1 MLEKIF
7 NPKSVAVIGASN
19 IEGKVGYAIMKNL
32 MAFVKHN
39 PSRKIY
45 PINPKYNKIM
55 GIECYK
61 SVLEVPDNIDL
72 AVISIPAEYIPKT
85 LEECGKKGIKGVVI
99 ISAGFSEVGN
109 YELEKEVKSISKKY
123 GIRIIGP
130 NCLGIINM
138 HNRLNAS
145 FSKEYFKEGNI
156 TFISQSGAVLTAIL
170 DIAPLLN
177 LGFSKIISVGNKIDI
192 QESDLMEYLIN
203 DNTTELVVFYIE
215 GLKDKN
221 FIKSA
226 KKLAKVKP
234 IIALKS
240 GKTKEGAK
248 AASSH
253 TGSLAGD
260 NQIYNAV
267 FKKGKILTVETFEE
281 LVNLMHVFSTQ
292 PLMKDN
298 KIGIITNAGGF
309 GVMAA
314 DSCKKYGLTLG
325 SFEESTKNELKKY
338 LPQTSSISNPLD
350 LIGDADTERYKHA
363 LNIVSYDPNI
373 QGMVVILT
381 PQEMTKPLEVAETII
396 NEKNK
401 MRKENICKPIV
412 ASFVGGESIKGAK
425 SYLRKNGIPTYITP
439 ENGVEALSCLYK
451 YNIMKVKEDDC
462 QYLNK
467 VRDELLKIKE
477 KYGDIIKNL
486 LKNPNEY
493 NSKEFLK
500 INGMEVP
507 RKYLAKTPEE
517 AEHYASYLKNVVMKI
532 SSSSIMHKSDAGC
545 VVVKPK
551 DIKETFETIIQN
563 GKKYMMEK
571 GISGEIDGVLI
582 EEYVEGLEIIVGG
595 KRDEVFGPVIMV
607 GLGGV
612 FVEVLKDVSFG
623 IHPITKDYA
632 LDMLHELK
640 SYKVLEGIRGRPK
653 RDIDFIIDVMIRL
666 GTLMEL
672 YPEIKEIDINPL
684 FVRED
689 GKRGFVGDALIV
701 LDSNIKSN

>member
-1 MLEKIF
+1 MLDSIF

-19 IEGKVGYAIMKNL
+19 VKGKVGYAIIKNL
-32 MAFVKHN
+32 VSFVKNN
-39 PSRKIY
+39 PENKVY
-45 PINPKYNKIM
+45 PVNPKYSEIM
-55 GIECYK
+55 GFKCYK
-61 SVLEVPDNIDL
+61 SIMDVPDNIDL
-72 AVISIPAEYIPKT
+72 AVIAIPAKFIPDIM
-85 LEECGKKGIKGVVI
+85 EECGKKGVKGAVI

-109 YELEKEVKSISKKY
+109 YELEEKVKSIAKKY
-123 GIRIIGP
+123 NIRIIGP

-138 HNRLNAS
+138 HNKLNAS

-192 QESDLMEYLIN
+192 QESDLMDYLLN
-203 DNTTELVVFYIE
+203 DDTTELIVFYIE
-215 GLKDKN
+215 GLKDRE

-226 KKLAKVKP
+226 KKLAKIKP

-260 NQIYNAV
+260 NQIYNAA
-267 FKKGKILTVETFEE
+267 FKKGKVLTVETFEE

-292 PLMKDN
+292 PLMKSN

-314 DSCKKYGLTLG
+314 DSCRKYGLTLG
-325 SFEESTKNELKKY
+325 DFEKNTKEELKKY

-350 LIGDADTERYKHA
+350 LIGDADTDRYRNA
-363 LNIVSYDPNI
+363 LKILKNDRNID
-373 QGMVVILT
+373 GMVVILT
-381 PQEMTKPLEVAETII
+381 PQEMTRPFEVAEAII
-396 NEKNK
+396 EEKNNMK
-401 MRKENICKPIV
+401 NENICKPIV
-412 ASFVGGESIKGAK
+412 ASFVGGETIKGAK
-425 SYLRKNGIPTYITP
+425 GYLRKNGIPAYITP
-439 ENGVEALSCLYK
+439 ENGVEALSSLYK
-451 YNIMKVKEDDC
+451 YNTMKVKEDDC
-462 QYLNK
+462 DYLNNIRK
-467 VRDELLKIKE
+467 ELLLIKE
-477 KYGDIIKNL
+477 KYGEIIKNL
-486 LKNPNEY
+486 LRNPNEY

-500 INGMEVP
+500 IHGMNIP

-517 AEHYASYLKNVVMKI
+517 AENYASSLNNVVMKI
-532 SSSSIMHKSDAGC
+532 SSPHIMHKSDAGC
-545 VVVKPK
+545 VIIKPK
-551 DIKETFETIIQN
+551 NIKEAFNTIIEN
-563 GKKYMMEK
+563 GKNYLNKK
-571 GISGEIDGVLI
+571 GIDGIIDGVLI
-582 EEYVEGLEIIVGG
+582 EEYVEGLELIVGG
-595 KRDEVFGPVIMV
+595 KRDSVFGPVIMV

-632 LDMLHELK
+632 LDMLKELK
-640 SYKVLEGIRGRPK
+640 SYKVLEGVRGRPK
-653 RDIDFIIDVMIRL
+653 RDIGFIIDVIIRL
-666 GTLMEL
+666 GVIMEL

-684 FVRED
+684 FVKED
-689 GKRGFVGDALIV
+689 GMGGCVGDALIIM
-701 LDSNIKSN
+701 NK

>member
-1 MLEKIF
+1 MLDNIF

-19 IEGKVGYAIMKNL
+19 TKGKVGYAIMKNL
-32 MAFVKHN
+32 MAFIKNN
-39 PSRKIY
+39 PNNKIY
-45 PINPKYNKIM
+45 PINPKYDEIF
-55 GIECYK
+55 GIKCYK
-61 SVLEVPDNIDL
+61 SVMEVPDNIDL
-72 AVISIPAEYIPKT
+72 AVISIPAKFIPST
-85 LEECGKKGIKGVVI
+85 LEECGRKGTKGAVI

-109 YELEKEVKSISKKY
+109 YELEEEVKAIAKKY

-138 HNRLNAS
+138 HNKLNAS

-177 LGFSKIISVGNKIDI
+177 LGFSKIISLGNKIDI
-192 QESDLMEYLIN
+192 QESDLMDYLLN

-215 GLKDKN
+215 GLKDKK
-221 FIKSA
+221 FIESA

-260 NQIYNAV
+260 NQIYKAA
-267 FKKGKILTVETFEE
+267 FKKGKVLTIETFEE

-292 PLMKDN
+292 PLMKRN
-298 KIGIITNAGGF
+298 NIGIITNAGGF

-314 DSCKKYGLTLG
+314 DSCKKYDLTLG
-325 SFEESTKNELKKY
+325 EFEESTKNELKKH

-350 LIGDADTERYKHA
+350 LIGDADTNRYKNA
-363 LNIVSYDPNI
+363 IKILKYDKNID
-373 QGMVVILT
+373 GMLVILT
-381 PQEMTKPLEVAETII
+381 PQEMTKPLEVAETIVEEKSNMK
-396 NEKNK
+396 NEG
-401 MRKENICKPIV
+401 IYKPIV

-425 SYLRKNGIPTYITP
+425 SYLRKNGVPAYITP
-439 ENGVEALSCLYK
+439 ENGVEALSSLYK
-451 YNIMKVKEDDC
+451 YNTMKIKEDNC
-462 QYLNK
+462 EYLNK
-467 VRDELLKIKE
+467 VKRELLKVKE
-477 KYGDIIKNL
+477 IYRVIIRNL
-486 LKNPNEY
+486 LKNPTEY

-500 INGMEVP
+500 MHGMNVP

-517 AEHYASYLKNVVMKI
+517 AEYYASNLNNIVMKI
-532 SSSSIMHKSDAGC
+532 SSPDILHKSDAGC
-545 VVVKPK
+545 VVVKPEN
-551 DIKETFETIIQN
+551 IKETFNKIIEN
-563 GKKYMMEK
+563 GRKYLKEK
-571 GISGEIDGVLI
+571 CVNGTIDGVLI

-595 KRDEVFGPVIMV
+595 KRDDVFGPVIMV

-632 LDMLHELK
+632 LDMLNELK

-666 GTLMEL
+666 GVIMEI

-684 FVRED
+684 FVKED
-689 GKRGFVGDALIV
+689 GKGGCIGDALIIV
-701 LDSNIKSN
+701 DKNKH

>member
-1 MLEKIF
+1 MLDSIF

-19 IEGKVGYAIMKNL
+19 VKGKVGYAIIKNL
-32 MAFVKHN
+32 VSFVKNN
-39 PSRKIY
+39 PENKVY
-45 PINPKYNKIM
+45 PVNPKYSEIM
-55 GIECYK
+55 GFKCYK
-61 SVLEVPDNIDL
+61 SIMDVPDNIDL
-72 AVISIPAEYIPKT
+72 AVIAIPAKFIPDIM
-85 LEECGKKGIKGVVI
+85 EECGKKGVKGAVI

-109 YELEKEVKSISKKY
+109 YELEEKVKSIAKKY
-123 GIRIIGP
+123 NIRIIGP

-138 HNRLNAS
+138 HNKLNAS

-192 QESDLMEYLIN
+192 QESDLMDYLLN
-203 DNTTELVVFYIE
+203 DDTTELVVFYIE
-215 GLKDKN
+215 GLKDRE

-226 KKLAKVKP
+226 KKLAKIKP

-260 NQIYNAV
+260 NQIYNAA
-267 FKKGKILTVETFEE
+267 FKKGKVLTVETFEE

-292 PLMKDN
+292 PLMKSN

-314 DSCKKYGLTLG
+314 DSCRKYGLTLG
-325 SFEESTKNELKKY
+325 DFEKNTKEELKKY

-350 LIGDADTERYKHA
+350 LIGDADTDRYRNA
-363 LNIVSYDPNI
+363 LKILKNDRNID
-373 QGMVVILT
+373 GMVVILT
-381 PQEMTKPLEVAETII
+381 PQEMTRPFEVAEAII
-396 NEKNK
+396 EEKNNMK
-401 MRKENICKPIV
+401 NENICKPIV
-412 ASFVGGESIKGAK
+412 ASFVGGETIKGAK
-425 SYLRKNGIPTYITP
+425 GYLRKNGIPAYITP
-439 ENGVEALSCLYK
+439 ENGVEALSSLYK
-451 YNIMKVKEDDC
+451 YNTMKVKEDDC
-462 QYLNK
+462 DYLNNIRK
-467 VRDELLKIKE
+467 ELLLIKE
-477 KYGDIIKNL
+477 KYGEIIKNL
-486 LKNPNEY
+486 LRNPNEY

-500 INGMEVP
+500 IHGMNIP

-517 AEHYASYLKNVVMKI
+517 AENYASSLNNVVMKI
-532 SSSSIMHKSDAGC
+532 SSPHIMHKSDAGC
-545 VVVKPK
+545 VIIKPK
-551 DIKETFETIIQN
+551 NIKEAFNTIIEN
-563 GKKYMMEK
+563 GKNYLNKK
-571 GISGEIDGVLI
+571 GIDGIIDGVLI
-582 EEYVEGLEIIVGG
+582 EEYVEGLELIVGG
-595 KRDEVFGPVIMV
+595 KRDSVFGPVIMV

-632 LDMLHELK
+632 LDMLKELK
-640 SYKVLEGIRGRPK
+640 SYKVLEGVRGRPK
-653 RDIDFIIDVMIRL
+653 RDIGFIIDVIIRL
-666 GTLMEL
+666 GVIMEL

-684 FVRED
+684 FVKED
-689 GKRGFVGDALIV
+689 GMGGCVGDALIIM
-701 LDSNIKSN
+701 NK